1 MAEPVNVSPLPPLPA
16 PVYLGDGLY
25 AEFDGWQVRLYAH
38 SGVSHTNEVFLEPD
52 VLVSFLRYVEQLKQ
66 YAQQMKDGTIAT

>member
-1 MAEPVNVSPLPPLPA
+1 MAADIIDVSPQPSQP

-38 SGVSHTNEVFLEPD
+38 NGISYTNEVFLEPD
-52 VLVSFLRYVEQLKQ
+52 VLAAFVRYVTRLKGGSV
-66 YAQQMKDGTIAT
+66 AP